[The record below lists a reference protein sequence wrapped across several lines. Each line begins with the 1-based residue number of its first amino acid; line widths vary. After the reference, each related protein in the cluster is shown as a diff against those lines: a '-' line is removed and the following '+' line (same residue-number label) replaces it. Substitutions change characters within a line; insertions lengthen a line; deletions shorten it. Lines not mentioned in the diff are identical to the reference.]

1 MKDLKLSLLLIL
13 ISVFTSSCNK
23 TMSQEELND
32 KVSSGVVLVF
42 NSYYYSITFPN
53 GEELFF
59 TGIKNGKLVDLTDD
73 EEEIKTESNGSSG
86 TGFFISEDGLIL
98 TNRHVARPE
107 VDNEE
112 IKDVLKGLKRY
123 LKNMYSEYMEKVA
136 EEYEQY
142 EGSPSKQAKCVELY
156 NNYKK
161 EREEIDDMDM
171 NEVDVTTHTE
181 IYVAFND
188 SHIVKLEDLTKCDI
202 VAVSE
207 DERVD
212 LAMIQLK
219 DGETPEGSYIF
230 KLKDNDEELTM
241 DDKLYMIG
249 YNKGLTISKT
259 VQGIRSQIY
268 SGNITQKGDGEKI
281 LYSIPSLPGSSGS
294 PVVDEYGNLV
304 AVNFAGFTGTQ
315 NFNYGI
321 PSKRIR
327 EFLDEN

>member
-1 MKDLKLSLLLIL
+1 MKTSHFLIIIAFWALL
-13 ISVFTSSCNK
+13 SSCNK

-32 KVSSGVVLVF
+32 KVSSGVVLIF

-59 TGIKNGKLVDLTDD
+59 TSIEDGKLADLTDD
-73 EEEIKTESNGSSG
+73 EEAIKNASNGSSG

-107 VDNEE
+107 VDDEE
-112 IKDVLKGLKRY
+112 LKDVLKGLKRY
-123 LKNMYSEYMEKVA
+123 LKTMYSESMDKLA
-136 EEYEQY
+136 TQYEQY
-142 EGSPSKQAKCVELY
+142 EGNSAMQAKCVELY
-156 NNYKK
+156 KDYKK
-161 EREEIDDMDM
+161 AREEIDDMDM
-171 NEVDVTTHTE
+171 NEVEVTTHTE

-202 VAVSE
+202 IAVSE
-207 DERVD
+207 DEKVD

-230 KLKDNDEELTM
+230 KLKDKEEELTM
-241 DDKLYMIG
+241 DEKLYMIG

-321 PSKRIR
+321 PSNRVR
-327 EFLDEN
+327 EFLNDY

>member
-1 MKDLKLSLLLIL
+1 MKKISIL
-13 ISVFTSSCNK
+13 IALVVAGFFTSCNK

-32 KVSSGVVLVF
+32 KVSSGVVLIF

-59 TGIKNGKLVDLTDD
+59 TGVEDGKLVDLTDD
-73 EEEIKTESNGSSG
+73 EEEIKKESNGSSG
-86 TGFFISEDGLIL
+86 TGFFISEDGMLL

-107 VDNEE
+107 VDDEE
-112 IKDVLKGLKRY
+112 IKDVLKSLKRS

-136 EEYEQY
+136 TEYEEYE
-142 EGSPSKQAKCVELY
+142 GNVSRQAKCVELY
-156 NNYKK
+156 NSYKK
-161 EREEIDDMDM
+161 AREEIDDMDM
-171 NEVDVTTHTE
+171 NEAEVITHSDL
-181 IYVAFND
+181 YVAFNG
-188 SHIVKLEDLTKCDI
+188 SQFVKLDDLSKCDI
-202 VAVSE
+202 IAVSE
-207 DERVD
+207 DEKVD
-212 LAMIQLK
+212 LALIQLK
-219 DGETPEGSYIF
+219 DGETPENTYIF
-230 KLKDNDEELTM
+230 KLRETDDELTM
-241 DDKLYMIG
+241 DEKLYMIG
-249 YNKGLTISKT
+249 FNKGLTISKT

-321 PSKRIR
+321 PSIRIR
-327 EFLDEN
+327 EFLHDN